1 VWLRFSVGSAA
12 VVLFVSLA
20 VSMAA
25 AGKGSPTPRAGAYSG
40 TAGIDLVN
48 FTVSAG
54 GKSITN
60 FETTFNLAVLCEVPS
75 GTVHE
80 RFPSLAIRNGHF
92 KGSIAIE
99 HGGSTEH
106 LTVQGKFVSATKVTG
121 KFSGHFTIKSLPP
134 CHASS
139 TFSAK
144 RKGK

>member
-1 VWLRFSVGSAA
+1 L
-12 VVLFVSLA
+12 VSLA
-20 VSMAA
+20 VVSLFACLAAAVA
-25 AGKGSPTPRAGAYSG
+25 AGKGSSAPRAGAYSG
-40 TAGIDLVN
+40 MAGPDLVH
-48 FTVSAG
+48 FTVSPD

-60 FETTFNLAVLCEVPS
+60 FESTFNLAVLCEVPS

-80 RFPSLAIRNGHF
+80 RLGTLAIRNGHF

-106 LTVQGKFVSATKVTG
+106 LAVQGKFVSAAKVTG
-121 KFSGHFTIKSLPP
+121 KLSGHFTIKSLPP
-134 CHASS
+134 CHGSS